1 MQQDVPWN
9 YMEKFCQTKS
19 EDDGKNP
26 EITFTERS
34 EFSEGELAEDS
45 DETDNLQVKKT
56 RKETTHQEKL
66 KEIDDEMQVKIKEL
80 HKIISEGGLTKST
93 RLMDQCSE
101 SQR

>member
-1 MQQDVPWN
+1 MYPEAIW
-9 YMEKFCQTKS
+9 
-19 EDDGKNP
+19 KNFAKP
-26 EITFTERS
+26 KVKMMVKTLKLSLQRS

-45 DETDNLQVKKT
+45 DETDSLQVKKS

-66 KEIDDEMQVKIKEL
+66 KEIDDQMQVKIKEL